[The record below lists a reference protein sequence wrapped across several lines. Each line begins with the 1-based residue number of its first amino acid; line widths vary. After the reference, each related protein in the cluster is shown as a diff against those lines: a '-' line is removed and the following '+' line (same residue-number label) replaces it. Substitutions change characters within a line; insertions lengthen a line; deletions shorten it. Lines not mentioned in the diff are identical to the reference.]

1 MVPQQEDDVTFVLS
15 SPPPDTPTRSRS
27 GAPIKAKVVRA
38 MQAQL
43 EAEHEANNALDRLI
57 AVVRQV
63 VTLPHPAA
71 TASAGREK

>member
-1 MVPQQEDDVTFVLS
+1 
-15 SPPPDTPTRSRS
+15 
-27 GAPIKAKVVRA
+27 